1 MGALSRQQRRQMARR
16 MAKSGDVK
24 AAVARL
30 ENNSEKFSKQVYD
43 QFMAEEE
50 PKIRWHAIGMMY
62 LMFMAYLR
70 LGFKFGPKVW
80 KRHAEGFGE
89 FCGDMVIE
97 NADSD
102 QLIKLLDDELH
113 INTRDYLVKLEQKY
127 QQHVK
132 KRCRETGRR
141 VPV

>member
-1 MGALSRQQRRQMARR
+1 
-16 MAKSGDVK
+16 
-24 AAVARL
+24 
-30 ENNSEKFSKQVYD
+30 
-43 QFMAEEE
+43 
-50 PKIRWHAIGMMY
+50 
-62 LMFMAYLR
+62 
-70 LGFKFGPKVW
+70 
-80 KRHAEGFGE
+80 
-89 FCGDMVIE
+89 MVIE